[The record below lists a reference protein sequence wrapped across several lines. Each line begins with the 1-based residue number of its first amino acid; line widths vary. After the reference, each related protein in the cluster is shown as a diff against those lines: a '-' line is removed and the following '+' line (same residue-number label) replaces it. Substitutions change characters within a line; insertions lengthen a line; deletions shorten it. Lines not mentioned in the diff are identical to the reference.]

1 MMNCLLPNVD
11 DDFETAINDED
22 DRRLDRTSV
31 DLSWVVKLLR
41 ARISN
46 NFICLVGFKIYCLK
60 LFKYGTGR
68 LMDGGCAFLR
78 QN

>member
-22 DRRLDRTSV
+22 DRRLDRASV
-31 DLSWVVKLLR
+31 GLSWVVKLLR
-41 ARISN
+41 ARVSN
-46 NFICLVGFKIYCLK
+46 NFICLVGFKIYSLK
-60 LFKYGTGR
+60 LFKYGVGR
-68 LMDGGCAFLR
+68 LMDGGCAFSR